1 MLSKLLNLISPK
13 RRAEFTGHYDR
24 AERTRTYD
32 VDSKPRRP
40 YDIEPKPLSSTLPK
54 TESIVHVSQIP
65 PPHCREP
72 EHPAPCNRRAC
83 ITCSHSEFN
92 EYQHLFCRHY
102 WSLVEPGD
110 TCPDWS
116 RDLCDGCSGPRFPE
130 PGTIHPEPSYTPRD
144 VVNWDGSWM
153 KVNQ

>member
-1 MLSKLLNLISPK
+1 MLTYLLNLIFPK
-13 RRAEFTGHYDR
+13 CSTNLSGHYDR
-24 AERTRTYD
+24 TERTGTYD

-40 YDIEPKPLSSTLPK
+40 QLGLRLNRQEILR
-54 TESIVHVSQIP
+54 QIP
-65 PPHCREP
+65 PPHCLEP
-72 EHPAPCNRRAC
+72 EHPAPCNRRVC
-83 ITCSHSEFN
+83 ITCSHSELN
-92 EYQHLFCRHY
+92 EYQHLICRHY
-102 WSLVEPGD
+102 YSLVQPDD

-116 RDLCDGCSGPRFPE
+116 RDLCDGCSGPRFPG